1 MAQAVADGV
10 VTRDLGDLESL
21 GYKQELHR
29 GLGPFASFASG
40 FSFVSILT
48 TVFELF
54 AFGFGLGGP
63 AYFWTWPI
71 VFISQFAVALT
82 FAELSARYPISGAVY
97 QWSRRVSTDPLGW
110 MAGWLMLIGYI
121 ISVAALAIAL
131 QLVLPSVWS
140 GFQLVG
146 GNSAPTSTSGA
157 LNAIVL
163 GSICIIICMVI
174 SSFGVTRMAALT
186 RIGVSF
192 EIVGVCVLVV
202 VLLTHAVRGPGVV
215 FHTNGVAGP
224 HGSYLGPFLASMLM
238 AAYVMY
244 GFDSAAELSEE
255 TRDPRATAP
264 KAITRCMLVSAVG
277 GGLLILATLMA
288 APSLTDGNLAT
299 EGIAYVIDAQL
310 GSFLGTIVLSIVA
323 ISIFSATLAISAS
336 AARVMFSMARDGR
349 LPFARQLAHVS
360 PRTHTPIWPG
370 VMVSVLSIG
379 VLLLNLGN
387 TQVFAAV
394 SGVAV
399 VIVYLAY
406 LMVTVPLLRLRLR
419 GEYGPESQSGHWS
432 LGRWGLPVNLVA
444 VIGGG
449 FLMIN
454 IGWPRVEVYDP
465 PPGTPHWYLQY
476 AAPLFVAAALILG
489 AIAYPLMKRQQAP
502 GSGVVG
508 ARAGITPIPT
518 ATVAEMQ
525 EA

>member
-1 MAQAVADGV
+1 MKSAIRGASAPE
-10 VTRDLGDLESL
+10 DLGDLQAL
-21 GYKQELHR
+21 GYRQELRR

-71 VFISQFAVALT
+71 VFASQFCVALV
-82 FAELSARYPISGAVY
+82 FAELAGRYPISGAVY
-97 QWSRRVSTDPLGW
+97 QWSRRVANDPLGW

-131 QLVLPSVWS
+131 QLVLPPVWS

-146 GNSAPTSTSGA
+146 GSSSPSSHTGA
-157 LNAIVL
+157 LNAILL
-163 GSICIIICMVI
+163 GSICIIICMAI
-174 SSFGVTRMAALT
+174 TSFGVTKMAYLT
-186 RIGVSF
+186 RIGVTF
-192 EIVGVCVLVV
+192 EIVGVCALVI
-202 VLLTHAVRGPGVV
+202 LLLVHSVRGPGVV
-215 FHTNGVAGP
+215 LHTNGVQG

-238 AAYVMY
+238 AAYVFY

-255 TRDPRATAP
+255 TCDPRCTAP
-264 KAITRCMLVSAVG
+264 RAITRCMLVSAVG

-288 APSLTDGNLAT
+288 APSLTSGDLST
-299 EGIAYVIDAQL
+299 SGIAYVITSQL
-310 GSFLGTIVLSIVA
+310 GNTLGRILLVVVA

-349 LPFARQLAHVS
+349 LPFARQLSYVS
-360 PRTHTPIWPG
+360 KRHASPLAPG
-370 VMVSVLSIG
+370 IIVSVLSIG

-406 LMVTVPLLRLRLR
+406 LMVTVPLLLGRLR
-419 GEYGPESQSGHWS
+419 GAYSSTEDTGRFS
-432 LGRWGLPVNLVA
+432 LGRWGLPINIVA
-444 VIGGG
+444 VVGGL
-449 FLMIN
+449 FLMVN
-454 IGWPRVEVYDP
+454 IGWPRVEVYNP
-465 PPGTPHWYLQY
+465 PPGHPHWYLQY
-476 AAPLFVAAALILG
+476 LSLLLVGVALLLG

-502 GSGVVG
+502 ASGVLETP
-508 ARAGITPIPT
+508 RSAGGLVPEPS
-518 ATVAEMQ
+518 
-525 EA
+525 

>member
-1 MAQAVADGV
+1 MSVGIKGLSEP
-10 VTRDLGDLESL
+10 TDLGDLKKL

-48 TVFELF
+48 TVLELF

-63 AYFWTWPI
+63 AYFWTWPV
-71 VFISQFAVALT
+71 VFASQFCVALT
-82 FAELSARYPISGAVY
+82 FAELSARFPISGAVY
-97 QWSRRVSTDPLGW
+97 QWSRRVSSDPLGW

-131 QLVLPSVWS
+131 QLVLPPVWS

-146 GNSAPTSTSGA
+146 GNSTPTSHTGA
-157 LNAIVL
+157 LNAILL
-163 GSICIIICMVI
+163 GSICILVCMTI
-174 SSFGVTRMAALT
+174 TSFGITKMAYLT
-186 RIGVSF
+186 RIGVTF
-192 EIVGVCVLVV
+192 EIVGVVALII
-202 VLLTHAVRGPGVV
+202 LLFAHSARGPGVV
-215 FHTNGVAGP
+215 LHTNGVQG

-255 TRDPRATAP
+255 TCDPRRTAP
-264 KAITRCMLVSAVG
+264 RAITRCMLVSAVG

-288 APSLTDGNLAT
+288 APSLTSGDLAT
-299 EGIAYVIDAQL
+299 NGIAYVITSQL
-310 GSFLGTIVLSIVA
+310 GNTLGKILLVIVA

-349 LPFARQLAHVS
+349 LPFARQLAYVS
-360 PRTHTPIWPG
+360 ERHACPLVPG
-370 VMVSVLSIG
+370 IVVSVLSIG
-379 VLLLNLGN
+379 VLLVNLGN

-406 LMVTVPLLRLRLR
+406 LMVTVPLLAKRVR
-419 GEYGPESQSGHWS
+419 GVYDPIDAEGRWT
-432 LGRWGLPVNLVA
+432 LGRWGLPVNIVA
-444 VIGGG
+444 VVGGL

-454 IGWPRVEVYDP
+454 IGWPRMEVYNP
-465 PPGTPHWYLQY
+465 PPGHPHWYLQY
-476 AAPLFVAAALILG
+476 LSLLMVGAALLVG

-502 GSGVVG
+502 SSGVVDDAPRREG
-508 ARAGITPIPT
+508 ALAPEVAG
-518 ATVAEMQ
+518 
-525 EA
+525 

>member
-1 MAQAVADGV
+1 M
-10 VTRDLGDLESL
+10 VTQSPENASSPPDLGDLETL

-63 AYFWTWPI
+63 AYFWTWPL

-97 QWSRRVSTDPLGW
+97 QWSRRVSSDPLGW

-131 QLVLPSVWS
+131 QLVLPGVWS
-140 GFQLVG
+140 GFQIIHG
-146 GNSAPTSTSGA
+146 SSAATSHTGSE
-157 LNAIVL
+157 NAILL
-163 GSICIIICMVI
+163 GSICILICMAI
-174 SSFGVTRMAALT
+174 SSFGVTKMAYLT

-192 EIVGVCVLVV
+192 EIVGVVALVI
-202 VLLTHAVRGPGVV
+202 LLLVHAHRGPGVV
-215 FHTNGVAGP
+215 LHTNGVQG
-224 HGSYLGPFLASMLM
+224 HGSYVGPFLASMIM
-238 AAYVMY
+238 AAYVFY

-264 KAITRCMLVSAVG
+264 KAIRRCMLVSAVG
-277 GGLLILATLMA
+277 GGLLIIATMMA
-288 APSLTDGNLAT
+288 APSLTNGDIT
-299 EGIAYVIDAQL
+299 SQGIAYVITSEL
-310 GSFLGTIVLSIVA
+310 GNTLGRILLAIVA

-349 LPFARQLAHVS
+349 LPFARQLSYVS
-360 PRTHTPIWPG
+360 RSHSTPLIPG
-370 VMVSVLSIG
+370 IVVSLLSIG

-387 TQVFAAV
+387 SQVFAAV

-406 LMVTVPLLRLRLR
+406 LMVTVPLLYRRVR
-419 GEYGPESQSGHWS
+419 GQYDRSNPTGHWS
-432 LGRWGLPVNLVA
+432 LGRWGVPVNVVA
-444 VIGGG
+444 VIGGL

-454 IGWPRVEVYDP
+454 IGWPRVEVYNP
-465 PPGTPHWYLQY
+465 APGTPHFYLHY
-476 AAPLFVAAALILG
+476 LPLLFVGGALLIGL
-489 AIAYPLMKRQQAP
+489 IAYPFMKRQQVST
-502 GSGVVG
+502 SGVIGSSG
-508 ARAGITPIPT
+508 AGGPTLVTP
-518 ATVAEMQ
+518 AAQ
-525 EA
+525 DA